1 MPEKKW
7 SRKENWVGTAIEDAY
22 VMVNLDLGH
31 YVSLNCT
38 ATDAWNAIE
47 RPAPISEIVS
57 KLTARYDVPVEHCRK
72 SVTELLEKL
81 EAMGLI
87 NPNDADAPRTRL

>member
-7 SRKENWVGTAIEDAY
+7 SRKKNWVGTAIEDAY
-22 VMVNLDLGH
+22 FMVNLDLGH
-31 YVSLNCT
+31 YVRLNCT
-38 ATDAWNAIE
+38 ATDVWNAIE
-47 RPAPISEIVS
+47 RPAGISEIVS
-57 KLTARYDVPVEHCRK
+57 ILTARYDVPVEHCRK

-87 NPNDADAPRTRL
+87 NPNDADAPGTRL